1 MSARV
6 DPAVQAIEVDLC
18 LDAVHRRYGYD
29 FRSYS
34 RPSITRR
41 LNRRAEGEGV
51 SSISALTERLLHD
64 PSTLDRLLLDLSVNV
79 TSMFRDPGF
88 FSSFRR
94 RVVPVLRTYPF
105 VRIWNA
111 GCATGEETFSLAI
124 LLEEA
129 GLRERSRIY
138 ATDINER
145 VLDVA
150 AAGAFPLRRM
160 RDYTDNYLRSGGT
173 GVFSEYY
180 TVEGERACFRP
191 DLVDNVVFA
200 QHNLVSD
207 MSFNEFH
214 AIICRN
220 VMIYFDRPLQERVLR
235 LFADSLV
242 PFGILGLGQK
252 ETIRFSGLATEFS
265 ELDAKERLYRRVPA

>member
-1 MSARV
+1 V
-6 DPAVQAIEVDLC
+6 DPSLQAIEVDLC
-18 LDAVHRRYGYD
+18 LEAVQRRYGYD

-41 LNRRAEGEGV
+41 LRKRAEGEGV
-51 SSISALTERLLHD
+51 RSITALTERLLHE
-64 PSTLDRLLLDLSVNV
+64 PAALDRLLVDLSVNV
-79 TSMFRDPGF
+79 TSMFRDPSF
-88 FSSFRR
+88 FAAFRTK
-94 RVVPVLRTYPF
+94 VVPVLRTYPF

-111 GCATGEETFSLAI
+111 GCATGEETYSLAI

-129 GLRERSRIY
+129 GLRDRTRIY

-145 VLDVA
+145 VLDSA

-160 RDYTDNYLRSGGT
+160 RDYTDNYLKAGGT

-180 TVEGERACFRP
+180 TVEEDRACFRP
-191 DLVDNVVFA
+191 SLVDNVVFA

-207 MSFNEFH
+207 TSFNEFH
-214 AIICRN
+214 AIVCRN
-220 VMIYFDRPLQERVLR
+220 VMIYFDRPLQDRVLR

-242 PFGILGLGQK
+242 PFGILGLGHK
-252 ETIRFSGLATEFS
+252 ETIRFSSLAGDYD
-265 ELDAKERLYRRVPA
+265 ELDDKERLYRKVSA